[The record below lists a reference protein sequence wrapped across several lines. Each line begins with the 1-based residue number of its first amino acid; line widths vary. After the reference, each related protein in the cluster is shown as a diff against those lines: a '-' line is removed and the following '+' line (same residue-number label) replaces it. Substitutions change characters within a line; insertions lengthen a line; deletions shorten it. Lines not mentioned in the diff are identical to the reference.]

1 MLYQKRRFLLST
13 WVIAY
18 TLFLQAMPLSPS
30 LAQQEVIQRIPPTAF
45 AGVLVQPKKIL
56 QHPGMEL
63 LPTELIK
70 LFGEKELG
78 MDLLELESIVF
89 ALDPPSDPQ
98 MRQPPTFA
106 VIAKFAKP
114 QDIGGNALLN
124 LKKTKFDGV
133 DGYLLEDEVGIAQID
148 SKTFVMA
155 SAAQISKILKTESNS
170 SLLISLFNSDLESPI
185 VTHVTIAPIRDLIN
199 QNLPETQSVPLPF
212 QQLLEL
218 PKLIDSI
225 SYSGNFDNGGMER
238 LKINA
243 VDNEAAVRI
252 VQIADNVLKIGKNFA
267 MSWVANEVEMG
278 DPQYQAALV
287 QYAERIAGKL
297 QTAWQP
303 KVDGQSLVYDMS
315 GGGNLGTLGTSG
327 VLIGML
333 LPAVQQARE
342 AARRAQSMNNMKQFA
357 LAIHNYES
365 VYGRFPAQ
373 YSVSKEG
380 KPLLSWRV
388 HVLPYM
394 EQQQLYSQFHLDEP
408 WDSEHN
414 IQLVDKMPLFYSN
427 PNVPATDGTTVYQVI
442 SGKDTMFEGDKKLVV
457 AEVTDGT
464 SNTAILLELNPE
476 NAVIWTQPA
485 DWELQTDDPFHGLGD
500 LRPGGFNVGMADGS
514 VRFFSTSIDPEVWAA
529 ICTRNGGEVIP
540 YGALDN

>member
-252 VQIADNVLKIGKNFA
+252 VQITDNVLKIGKNFA

-297 QTAWQP
+297 QTTWQP
-303 KVDGQSLVYDMS
+303 KVDGQALVYDMS

-365 VYGRFPAQ
+365 VYRRFPAQ